1 MIVWRR
7 IGANAWMIDCAAFTR
22 VRAPGFKPFW
32 FLKLS
37 NWNRTFFARWQK
49 DARAEFQCSLEKKK
63 KYSTAQYSTVQY
75 SRVFQRKAWMVSRHG
90 RKSWDALVAR
100 AGAQVPIEAANAA
113 CYFASSSGRKVSEPW
128 WWRAGDNERWPVSCK
143 QRASLAFFRP
153 CDWDEGTRTIE
164 TELTMLVASSSS
176 SSRSCFSAR
185 ATVIAQRIRVR
196 TRRRQNSN
204 PDTDSLHVKRCCCC
218 CLRSLLA
225 AAANA
230 QQEVTE
236 AAKDTSSGVEQ
247 DPSWAREH
255 WSFGT
260 IHAHARA
267 RASKAPSG

>member
-1 MIVWRR
+1 MLSSRAQERR
-7 IGANAWMIDCAAFTR
+7 
-22 VRAPGFKPFW
+22 
-32 FLKLS
+32 
-37 NWNRTFFARWQK
+37 
-49 DARAEFQCSLEKKK
+49 
-63 KYSTAQYSTVQY
+63 
-75 SRVFQRKAWMVSRHG
+75 SRSRPPMRHVISPRRLDG
-90 RKSWDALVAR
+90 RFR
-100 AGAQVPIEAANAA
+100 
-113 CYFASSSGRKVSEPW
+113 R

-153 CDWDEGTRTIE
+153 CDWDEGTRTLE

-204 PDTDSLHVKRCCCC
+204 PDTGSLHVKRCCCCC

-236 AAKDTSSGVEQ
+236 AAKDISSIGGRTRSVLG
-247 DPSWAREH
+247 PPWA
-255 WSFGT
+255 FGT